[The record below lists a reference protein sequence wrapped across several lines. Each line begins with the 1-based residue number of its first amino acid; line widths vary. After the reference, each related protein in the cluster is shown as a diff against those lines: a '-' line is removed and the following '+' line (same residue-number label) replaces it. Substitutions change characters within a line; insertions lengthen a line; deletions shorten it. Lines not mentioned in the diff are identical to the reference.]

1 MHRRRSDLVA
11 TLLVAACAFTA
22 PVAADADQAERI
34 ASSAA
39 SRSERLTLFSIS
51 KYLDA
56 TRDPAVLPLLENVM
70 RIQGFS
76 LREEDPPRGVVARSI
91 SFAPVLSYDGN
102 INGGNVN
109 DRFTVGPGIEFV
121 GDPDDSA
128 KAGVVIGA
136 YVAPRVRAVLGR
148 GRYIDARLGLYGVY
162 APEYQLTKTSI
173 GGEVCFANHVED
185 WRFVDFCLSGRQL
198 DVDLGRSRDISAT
211 AAHTTLFQ
219 AGPADH
225 ELTLDARYTW
235 FDNYEQPA
243 FGVALRSSFGA
254 FGATYAGFEIGSAV
268 EGNLALENTATL
280 GLTRDVL
287 GRQVDIS
294 LRRAQYDGSQF
305 FGDPRSDVT
314 WIASLGVEVL
324 DRFTAVARYTD
335 NNSTID
341 FYDYAS
347 FGFGLE
353 YSGLEI
359 R

>member
-1 MHRRRSDLVA
+1 MRRRRTDLAA
-11 TLLVAACAFTA
+11 TLLACA
-22 PVAADADQAERI
+22 AATPAAADQAERI

-56 TRDPAVLPLLENVM
+56 TRDPTILPLLDDVM
-70 RIQGFS
+70 RVQGFS
-76 LREEDPPRGVVARSI
+76 LLAEDQPRGIVARAI

-109 DRFTVGPGIEFV
+109 DSFTVGPGLEFQ
-121 GDPDDSA
+121 GDPDDAA

-173 GGEVCFANHVED
+173 GAEVCLANHVED

-225 ELTLDARYTW
+225 ELTLDARYTR
-235 FDNYEQPA
+235 FDDYEQPA

-254 FGATYAGFEIGSAV
+254 FGATYGRFEFAPGV
-268 EGNLALENTATL
+268 EGYLALENAVTL
-280 GLTRDVL
+280 GLTRDIL
-287 GRQVDIS
+287 GRQVDMS
-294 LRRAQYDGSQF
+294 LSRARYDGSQF
-305 FGDPRSDVT
+305 FGDPRSDIT
-314 WIASLGVEVL
+314 WIASLGVELVAG
-324 DRFTAVARYTD
+324 FTAEARYVD
-335 NNSTID
+335 NNSTVD
-341 FYDYAS
+341 FYDYDS
-347 FGFGLE
+347 FGLGLQ

>member
-1 MHRRRSDLVA
+1 MPRRRPDLVA
-11 TLLVAACAFTA
+11 TLLAAICAVAS
-22 PVAADADQAERI
+22 PAAADQAERI

-39 SRSERLTLFSIS
+39 SGSERLTLFSIS

-56 TRDPAVLPLLENVM
+56 TRDPTILPLLDNVM
-70 RIQGFS
+70 RVQGFS
-76 LREEDPPRGVVARSI
+76 LREKDQPRGVVARAI

-109 DRFTVGPGIEFV
+109 DSFTVGPGIEFE
-121 GDPDDSA
+121 GDPDDAA
-128 KAGVVIGA
+128 KAGLVVGA
-136 YVAPRVRAVLGR
+136 YVAPRIRAVLGR
-148 GRYIDARLGLYGVY
+148 GRYVDARLGLYGVY
-162 APEYQLTKTSI
+162 APEYELTKTSI
-173 GGEVCFANHVED
+173 GGEVCLANHVED
-185 WRFVDFCLSGRQL
+185 WRFVDFCVSGRQL
-198 DVDLGRSRDISAT
+198 DVELGRSRDISAS

-235 FDNYEQPA
+235 FDDYEQPA
-243 FGVALRSSFGA
+243 FGVALGSSFGV
-254 FGATYAGFEIGSAV
+254 FGATYASFEFAPGV
-268 EGNLALENTATL
+268 EDYLALENAVTL

-287 GRQVDIS
+287 GRQIDIALS
-294 LRRAQYDGSQF
+294 RAQYDGSQF

-314 WIASLGVEVL
+314 WIATLGVEVL
-324 DRFTAVARYTD
+324 DRFTAILRYTD

-353 YSGLEI
+353 YGGLEI